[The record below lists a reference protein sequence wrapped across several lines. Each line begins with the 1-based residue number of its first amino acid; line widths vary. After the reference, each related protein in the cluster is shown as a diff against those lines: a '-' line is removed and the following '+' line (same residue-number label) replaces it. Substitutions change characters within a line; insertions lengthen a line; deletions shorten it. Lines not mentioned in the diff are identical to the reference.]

1 MPEADPSTGSAEIT
15 PPTTSTSVGPITVQV
30 SPQGHVTITVVPAQ
44 AMPGHLEG
52 LETYT
57 PEAFSLFGS
66 QETGAAAVSP
76 FKQVADKLKSALETL
91 GDKIVDFAN
100 DVTTL
105 EVRTFVSD
113 RIEDVRPDAAAG
125 FTHAVPR
132 AMTTIELDGDT
143 QVVVP
148 VDAGQIDEALWQIHR
163 QTVEQAQ
170 AHREAMLRTIGE
182 LVAGFIPAIK

>member
-1 MPEADPSTGSAEIT
+1 MPEADPSTGSAEIA
-15 PPTTSTSVGPITVQV
+15 PPASASAGPVTVQV
-30 SPQGHVTITVVPAQ
+30 SPQGHVTITVIPAQ
-44 AMPGHLEG
+44 AMPNLES
-52 LETYT
+52 LETFT
-57 PEAFSLFGS
+57 PESFSLFGGPKS
-66 QETGAAAVSP
+66 DEPAVSP

-113 RIEDVRPDAAAG
+113 RIEDVRPDGSAG

-170 AHREAMLRTIGE
+170 AHREAMLRTVGE

>member
-15 PPTTSTSVGPITVQV
+15 PPASTSVGPVTVQV
-30 SPQGHVTITVVPAQ
+30 SPQGHVTITVIPAE
-44 AMPGHLEG
+44 AMPDHLVG

-57 PEAFSLFGS
+57 PEAFSLFGPKTD
-66 QETGAAAVSP
+66 EPAVSP

-113 RIEDVRPDAAAG
+113 RIEDVRPDAAGG

>member
-1 MPEADPSTGSAEIT
+1 MPEADLPTGSAEFT
-15 PPTTSTSVGPITVQV
+15 PPASTSAGPVTVQV
-30 SPQGHVTITVVPAQ
+30 SPQGHVTITVIPTR
-44 AMPGHLEG
+44 AMPDFEG
-52 LETYT
+52 LETFT
-57 PEAFSLFGS
+57 PESFSLFGS
-66 QETGAAAVSP
+66 PRPDEPAVSP
-76 FKQVADKLKSALETL
+76 FKQVADKLKSALDTL

-113 RIEDVRPDAAAG
+113 RIEDVRPDADAG
-125 FTHAVPR
+125 FTYAVPR

-182 LVAGFIPAIK
+182 LVTGFIPAIK

>member
-1 MPEADPSTGSAEIT
+1 MPEADPSTGSAEFT
-15 PPTTSTSVGPITVQV
+15 PPTSTSAGPVTVQV
-30 SPQGHVTITVVPAQ
+30 TPQGHVTITVVPSQ
-44 AMPGHLEG
+44 AMPDLGG
-52 LETYT
+52 LETFT
-57 PEAFSLFGS
+57 PESFSLFGGPRTD
-66 QETGAAAVSP
+66 ETAVSP

-148 VDAGQIDEALWQIHR
+148 VDAGQIDQALWQIHR

-182 LVAGFIPAIK
+182 LVTGFIPAIK